1 MLRKIWYHLHNLK
14 NVINTYGRVLKATLL
29 YWNFSRF
36 LNCTNGTKS
45 RKVSQMDFHS
55 NIFSRYLKTDLIKI
69 VTSNNSNLS
78 VVFLWLLHLI
88 HISKGY
94 VSILSFS
101 YKMEQMKLV
110 ISPNPHQLVTFTDEI
125 RNGKLHFLCSVW
137 N

>member
-88 HISKGY
+88 HISKEY

-110 ISPNPHQLVTFTDEI
+110 ISH
-125 RNGKLHFLCSVW
+125 KLIDFHLYHRTKNEVFH
-137 N
+137 